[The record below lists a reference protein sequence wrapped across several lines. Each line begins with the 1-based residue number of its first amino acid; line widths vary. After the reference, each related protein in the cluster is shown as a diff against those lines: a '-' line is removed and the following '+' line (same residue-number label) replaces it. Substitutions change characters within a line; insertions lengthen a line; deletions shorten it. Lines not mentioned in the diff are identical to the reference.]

1 MDSAANFVAQNA
13 STMFKSVFSRF
24 TGTDATPEPPANMI
38 KKEIKP
44 HPSGIQPGKAFQTN
58 YTNNP
63 VIIPDD
69 FLTTTPPDAQPLTI
83 EQIDFST
90 TVLPEYAGC
99 YAAVLDNVI
108 SPSECETLLK
118 LAEASVPASEQ
129 GERGD
134 AWQPALV
141 NIGGGFEVLSPEYR
155 SSDRIIWD
163 QQTVVDR
170 LWDRCLAVPGLRQKL
185 EVVEQD
191 VVVLGPSRSG
201 RVQRWEFRRLN
212 DRMRFLRYGRGQ
224 FFRRELTS
232 SCLYGRGKMSTPNIW
247 QLIAMRRTESR
258 ERMSRRCSLCIFI

>member
-1 MDSAANFVAQNA
+1 
-13 STMFKSVFSRF
+13 MFKSVFSRF